1 MDIYNYDSF
10 TGEFITVSQ
19 ANQSPLEPGVF
30 LVPANATTLPP
41 LKPGPNQTPAFK
53 DGTWT
58 LVADYRSRC
67 WDKHGSIAKIALGAT
82 PDGVETCSIA
92 PPDASGTW
100 LFSAGAWIVDPV
112 KAAAAVVA
120 AKLGADVA
128 AAAATPAVM
137 TLIAMSPA
145 QVDAWC
151 LANVVD
157 LASARNA
164 IAILAKIVAVVAR
177 NIVK

>member
-1 MDIYNYDSF
+1 MDIYNYDSV

-41 LKPGPNQTPAFK
+41 LKPGPNQAPAFK
-53 DGTWT
+53 DGAWT
-58 LVADYRSRC
+58 LVADYRSHC
-67 WDKHGSIAKIALGAT
+67 WDKHGVPAKIALGAT
-82 PDGVETCSIA
+82 PDGVETCSVP
-92 PPDASGTW
+92 PPDATGTW
-100 LFSAGAWIVDPV
+100 LFSAGAWVVDPI
-112 KAAAAVVA
+112 KAATATAAAQLGIDLAAAAAV
-120 AKLGADVA
+120 
-128 AAAATPAVM
+128 PAVRTLLAM
-137 TLIAMSPA
+137 TPA
-145 QVDAWC
+145 QVDAWAV
-151 LANVVD
+151 ANITD